1 VSTTTNN
8 EVRTMTTQQTQQTQA
23 IQVREREPLPFVPN
37 NMEQAWR
44 TSELLAKSSLIPDAL
59 KGKPHDVLI
68 SILSGAELGI
78 QPMQALREI
87 YVVKGRPFIASLL
100 RVAMIRQ
107 SPECLMWQLV
117 ETTPQRATFRTQ
129 RRGDLEPTTMTY
141 TIQEAEAAGLV
152 AQNAR
157 YRTDPALQL
166 RRRCA
171 GRLIDEVYP
180 DIIRGVG
187 AREDAEEEPEFASA
201 SQARRAAVQPPHLR
215 ATQDVPEAPPPA
227 PIEDAQVVGDTP
239 APTASS
245 PSGDPSEADLFSLAI
260 AEAQTRAEI
269 SAVSDR
275 IIAARDAG
283 RLPIPVMDALRAELV
298 ARKKEVRQ

>member
-1 VSTTTNN
+1 
-8 EVRTMTTQQTQQTQA
+8 MTIQQTQQQPQA
-23 IQVREREPLPFVPN
+23 IQVRERAPLPFVPR
-37 NMEQAWR
+37 NMDEAWR
-44 TSELLAKSSLIPDAL
+44 IATELAKSSLIPDAL
-59 KGKPHDVLI
+59 RGKPNDVLVAVMT
-68 SILSGAELGI
+68 GAELGI
-78 QPMQALREI
+78 QPMQSMREI

-107 SPECLMWQLV
+107 SPECLSWQLV

-129 RRGDLEPTTMTY
+129 RRGDVEPTTMTY

-152 AQNAR
+152 AQNSR

-180 DIIRGVG
+180 DVIRGVG
-187 AREDAEEEPEFASA
+187 AREDAEEEPESASA
-201 SQARRAAVQPPHLR
+201 SQARRAVIQPPHLR
-215 ATQDVPEAPPPA
+215 ATQEVPEAPTPA
-227 PIEDAQVVGDTP
+227 PVEDAQVVEASTDAP
-239 APTASS
+239 ADPS
-245 PSGDPSEADLFSLAI
+245 PSSEPSEADLLSLAI

-283 RLPIPVMDALRAELV
+283 RLAIPIMDALRAELV
-298 ARKKEVRQ
+298 ARKKEVRS

>member
-1 VSTTTNN
+1 
-8 EVRTMTTQQTQQTQA
+8 MTIQQTQQQA
-23 IQVREREPLPFVPN
+23 IQVRERSPLPFVPR
-37 NMEQAWR
+37 NMDEAWR
-44 TSELLAKSSLIPDAL
+44 IATELAKSSLIPDAL
-59 KGKPHDVLI
+59 RGKPNDVLVAVMT
-68 SILSGAELGI
+68 GAELGI
-78 QPMQALREI
+78 QPMQSMREI

-107 SPECLMWQLV
+107 SPECLSWQLV
-117 ETTPQRATFRTQ
+117 ESTPQRATFRTQ
-129 RRGDLEPTTMTY
+129 RRGDQEPTTMTY

-152 AQNAR
+152 AQNSR

-180 DIIRGVG
+180 DVIRGVG
-187 AREDAEEEPEFASA
+187 AREDEEEEPEFARA
-201 SQARRAAVQPPHLR
+201 SQTRRAIIQPPHLR
-215 ATQDVPEAPPPA
+215 ATQGAPDAAPPSH
-227 PIEDAQVVGDTP
+227 IEDAQVVEASSEAPTEPP
-239 APTASS
+239 AP
-245 PSGDPSEADLFSLAI
+245 PSGEPSEADLLSLAI